1 MPTFT
6 QTAYKVLEG
15 MEAFAVGKIGPVA
28 SFQGT
33 DANTNRY
40 REMVENWL
48 GVDYEELLA
57 TDATVVFVD
66 IPPDLKRDIAKF
78 YETTRCL
85 KKSTTEADHATD
97 SSDWPYM
104 QRYRFVEPPAVA
116 KPIAG
121 PPESWEDLGGHMA
134 NQSNSNTRKSHRH

>member
-1 MPTFT
+1 
-6 QTAYKVLEG
+6 
-15 MEAFAVGKIGPVA
+15 
-28 SFQGT
+28 
-33 DANTNRY
+33 
-40 REMVENWL
+40 MVENLL

-66 IPPDLKRDIAKF
+66 IPPNLKSDIAKF

-104 QRYRFVEPPAVA
+104 QRYRFVEPPAMA
-116 KPIAG
+116 N
-121 PPESWEDLGGHMA
+121 PPADDEPPDSWENLGGHMA
-134 NQSNSNTRKSHRH
+134 NHSNIITRKSHRHSNSR